1 MTSKVPGAPQ
11 VTPHDPEETG
21 SRRDPEERQ
30 VTHEHEVHDKM
41 LDKTI
46 ADTFPTSDPPS
57 SIPNPGS
64 ELSSQARKAAEK
76 LLVDSLPHGSWAAIS
91 IDDHK
96 LVGTGSTREEAERNA
111 NARGF
116 RNLSLVRVPPDPDTP
131 EQAA

>member
-1 MTSKVPGAPQ
+1 MTPKIPGAPQ
-11 VTPHDPEETG
+11 VTPHEPEETG

-30 VTHEHEVHDKM
+30 VTHEHEIHDKM

-64 ELSSQARKAAEK
+64 DVSSEARKAAEQR
-76 LLVDSLPHGSWAAIS
+76 LMAALPHGSWAAIS
-91 IDDHK
+91 VDDYQ
-96 LVGTGSTREEAERNA
+96 LVGTGSIREEAERYA

-116 RNLSLVRVPPDPDTP
+116 RNLSLVRVPPDPNAS